1 MTRLFWVWAAM
12 VTCIC
17 GAATSAL
24 AADAQVL
31 NPPPAACA
39 WDGDDQYQGLRRADV
54 FAAGEVALTFDDG
67 PQPVPTKK
75 LLELLDEHGYKA
87 TFFVV
92 GLWVRS
98 DTYQLIQ
105 RMAES
110 GHEIGTHT
118 YSHDEHLTRRGWG
131 VDYIEGQY
139 ELTHVLVELA
149 LLATSAKDFNQ
160 LYRRVV
166 EHDPR
171 VALSPAQVRAEWRN
185 VERNHL
191 QLLAERGFDAGH
203 RVYPMLF
210 ARPPGGIPYEGHW
223 PKSMRDEHEAALRR
237 LGLLNVLWHGG
248 SGDTVLGRLDD
259 PQFLLDNV
267 RYHTKKGGILLIH
280 DRMRHDA
287 LKAAFDRIAK
297 DPKIHVTTLKRAV
310 ATKYACDSDRLYA
323 SLHPP
328 ARIAARE
335 PARVPRASADSGPR

>member
-1 MTRLFWVWAAM
+1 MTRLFWVWAA
-12 VTCIC
+12 VLWCIC
-17 GAATSAL
+17 SDVSPAF
-24 AADAQVL
+24 AADTLTRAA
-31 NPPPAACA
+31 PPALCA
-39 WDGDDQYQGLRRADV
+39 WDDEDYRGLRRTDV
-54 FAAGEVALTFDDG
+54 FAPGEVALTFDDG

-75 LLELLDEHGYKA
+75 LLDVLDAHGYAA

-92 GLWVRS
+92 GLWVRA

-105 RMAES
+105 RMVTS

-131 VDYIEGQY
+131 IDYIEGQY

-149 LLATSAKDFNQ
+149 LLARSPKDFND
-160 LYRRVV
+160 LYRRVFEKKPGV
-166 EHDPR
+166 VLSVSQLR
-171 VALSPAQVRAEWRN
+171 VRWRSI
-185 VERNHL
+185 ERNHL
-191 QLLAERGFDAGH
+191 QLLAERGFDAQH

-223 PKSMRDEHEAALRR
+223 PQSMRDDHETALRH

-259 PQFLLDNV
+259 AQFLLDNV
-267 RYHTKKGGILLIH
+267 RYHTRKGGILLIH

-287 LKAAFDRIAK
+287 LEQAFARLAK
-297 DPKIHVTTLKRAV
+297 DPKIHVTTLRRAV
-310 ATKYACDSDRLYA
+310 ATKYACEATQLYA

-328 ARIAARE
+328 ATVAVRDVSRRLVE
-335 PARVPRASADSGPR
+335 